1 MKTKLILLTSL
12 LMILSA
18 CSVEP
23 SKVSH
28 GSAEEFVKQVTY
40 KEDPNNPGVCYAFFG
55 ASQISSE
62 GSVRQFVSVTY
73 VPCEKLSQKVVS
85 STNTQAINKSVVNSK
100 VNSNNNAGVK

>member
-1 MKTKLILLTSL
+1 
-12 LMILSA
+12 MILSA

-28 GSAEEFVKQVTY
+28 GSAEEFVKQVSY

-73 VPCEKLSQKVVS
+73 VPCEKLSQKVTS
-85 STNTQAINKSVVNSK
+85 PTNTEVSNKSTVNSR
-100 VNSNNNAGVK
+100 VNSNSNTGVK